1 MLFFSLIR
9 DLRWVT
15 GDQIRRASC
24 LIRGFSVASRS
35 MLQKHL
41 PELSRVNLIPLSLRP
56 VVTGNWIRHPWS
68 LHGFLSAFLHH
79 HVAPWHSSFPYTG
92 DRTLWCR
99 RISTPSK
106 KSRNGIGDE
115 SRDNLRVGERTSH
128 YFRSESEQ
136 KNFEIITLRRKEF
149 AFDAPAALLT
159 EIP

>member
-1 MLFFSLIR
+1 MLFLTLFSLIR

-41 PELSRVNLIPLSLRP
+41 AELSRVNLIPLSIRP

-99 RISTPSK
+99 RISTPAHTHK
-106 KSRNGIGDE
+106 IHIHVKTNTDTEKNHITVYHRDYQKQFE
-115 SRDNLRVGERTSH
+115 SQVQSTV
-128 YFRSESEQ
+128 
-136 KNFEIITLRRKEF
+136 F
-149 AFDAPAALLT
+149 ATNTIQFLTQLLY
-159 EIP
+159 